1 MFEFD
6 LEEDF
11 CSIYVDETI
20 LWPFIFN
27 HLICPDSQFDLDVRL
42 LKGNVHGPRRP
53 YSQ

>member
-20 LWPFIFN
+20 LRPFNFQSSVQKAVGREVTK
-27 HLICPDSQFDLDVRL
+27 LSSTVLWGRQRFEET
-42 LKGNVHGPRRP
+42 
-53 YSQ
+53 

>member
-20 LWPFIFN
+20 LPQ
-27 HLICPDSQFDLDVRL
+27 HLSRKHFP
-42 LKGNVHGPRRP
+42 RP
-53 YSQ
+53 YSEDVNGSKGPDFDGQ